1 MSTTSTYNSFSRR
14 FGFSS
19 VQKYNTTEF
28 RQYSLSRNIFSSDT
42 FSSRSKIKVGNPRLG
57 RWKSLDPLMAQFPWQ
72 SPYCA
77 FDNNPIF
84 YKDPTGQAAEEGDDW
99 VVVKNPETK
108 VNDVIYNE
116 KVKTDADAKT
126 IYGDNTKRIDYGF
139 KYEDVFGD
147 KYVLHE
153 GGKFKKNGVINE
165 PKNIASSNNGNTTS
179 TVLSKLDPPS
189 ISNTDESTQTPINEV
204 STYLTINFSL
214 FSTEIQT
221 STDPFSN
228 STLIGI
234 GMAVGE
240 EVFYSEKFG
249 TWLGRNGTF
258 YSQGVNGNGTTGGKL
273 GFAKQTSKI
282 FKFGGFL
289 TSAYGYYDNY
299 TNYKARFITTSSYY
313 IEQAANTIGCVP
325 LYGTAW
331 TIGWESGKRWGPSK
345 WFGNN
350 DNKWFE

>member
-1 MSTTSTYNSFSRR
+1 M
-14 FGFSS
+14 
-19 VQKYNTTEF
+19 
-28 RQYSLSRNIFSSDT
+28 
-42 FSSRSKIKVGNPRLG
+42 KVENL
-57 RWKSLDPLMAQFPWQ
+57 
-72 SPYCA
+72 
-77 FDNNPIF
+77 
-84 YKDPTGQAAEEGDDW
+84 
-99 VVVKNPETK
+99 
-108 VNDVIYNE
+108 
-116 KVKTDADAKT
+116 
-126 IYGDNTKRIDYGF
+126 
-139 KYEDVFGD
+139 
-147 KYVLHE
+147 
-153 GGKFKKNGVINE
+153 KKNGVINE